1 LLRHFFIMM
10 KKTNKSNKKFK
21 TNTVNLCLL
30 GFVLASFFA
39 GCNSVSYPESKIE
52 SAIKEICKKEYKV
65 EDVEVKFAGKTIGVF
80 LPLKKLFATDVRQE
94 ILSGHVANLESL
106 FEPEQEAMEQLE
118 NVLFTISRVLLSSDK
133 PIDFYT
139 LQATDVESTG
149 LQLVL
154 MGYVPD
160 VRRVRLWDISRN
172 EYRKRVLHELKFN
185 RSVLWEKPVRELFH
199 NVTKLNSDEI
209 GKRYFSAPPTLQ
221 TASPLFYNFLLTLK
235 DKQNLRIEIKELKSR
250 SYHDAQALVYVK
262 LSETYESKPGI
273 PKDTFS
279 YPSGT
284 EFEYIFIVEPSD
296 RQFKIAQV
304 VPFNYLDES
313 KQLKKVPVPP
323 ELNLDKNLDTWPERF
338 TVEEIKLGDFLAR
351 QLNRR
356 VQALLLAD
364 ERIHHTIRHAQ
375 VNFAYRDEPEGANT
389 SKAQP
394 HFALYFDF
402 LTKDMKKTSR
412 TIDQVIGDEDILY
425 LFNLILRE
433 FADVIRSYRFNEYNY
448 LGLVWEPD
456 NASAVL
462 KLAPD
467 RLDLFRTKKLN
478 IGALL
483 ESPSRTLLKP
493 S

>member
-1 LLRHFFIMM
+1 MM
-10 KKTNKSNKKFK
+10 TKSGNSNKKFK
-21 TNTVNLCLL
+21 IDITSVCLL
-30 GFVLASFFA
+30 GLILAGLFT
-39 GCNSVSYPESKIE
+39 GCNSVSYPEGKIE
-52 SAIKEICKKEYKV
+52 SAIKEICSKEYKV
-65 EDVEVKFAGKTIGVF
+65 DDVEVKFAGKTVGVF

-185 RSVLWEKPVRELFH
+185 RSVLWEKPIRELFH
-199 NVTKLNSDEI
+199 NVGKLNFDEI

-221 TASPLFYNFLLTLK
+221 TASPLFYNFLSSLK
-235 DKQNLRIEIKELKSR
+235 DKQNLKIEIKEMKSR
-250 SYHDAQALVYVK
+250 SYRDAQALVYVK

-273 PKDTFS
+273 PKNSFS

-284 EFEYIFIVEPSD
+284 ELEYIFIVEPSD
-296 RQFKIAQV
+296 RQFKIAQM
-304 VPFNYLDES
+304 VPFNYLDEG
-313 KQLKKVPVPP
+313 KQLKKVPMPP
-323 ELNLDKNLDTWPERF
+323 ELDLDKNLDSWPERF
-338 TVEEIKLGDFLAR
+338 TVEEIKLGEFLSR

-375 VNFAYRDEPEGANT
+375 VNFAYRNEPEET
-389 SKAQP
+389 SISKPQP

-402 LTKDMKKTSR
+402 LTKGMKKTSR
-412 TIDQVIGDEDILY
+412 TLDQVIGDEDVLY

-433 FADVIRSYRFNEYNY
+433 FADVVRSYRFSNYNY
-448 LGLVWEPD
+448 LGLIWEPGD
-456 NASAVL
+456 ASAVL
-462 KLAPD
+462 KLAPE
-467 RLDLFRTKKLN
+467 RLDLFRTKKLDVA
-478 IGALL
+478 ALL
-483 ESPSRTLLKP
+483 ESPSRTLFKP